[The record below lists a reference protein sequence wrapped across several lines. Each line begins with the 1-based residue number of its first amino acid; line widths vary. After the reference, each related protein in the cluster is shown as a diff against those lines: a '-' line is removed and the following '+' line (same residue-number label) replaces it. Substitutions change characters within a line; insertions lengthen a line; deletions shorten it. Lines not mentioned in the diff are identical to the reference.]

1 MGINFEFEVLRTSGR
16 TRARLGRLHTP
27 HGDVETPVFMPV
39 GTQATVKAMTSEELV
54 SIGTQI
60 ILSNTYHL
68 YLRPGHEL
76 IARAGGLHKFMHWD
90 RPILTDS
97 GGFQV
102 FSLGDLR
109 KITEDGVTFRSHLD
123 GSEHF
128 LGPERAVEI
137 QEALG
142 SDIIMAFD
150 ECIPYPSE
158 YDYTESSTR
167 RTTGW
172 ARRCKEAL
180 TRRDQALFGIVQG
193 GFYRPLR
200 EMSARDLVE
209 MDLPGYAI
217 GGLSVGEP
225 SETMYEVL
233 DYTVP
238 LLPENKPRYLMG
250 VGSPDYLLEGVA
262 RGVDMFDCVLPTR
275 IARNGTVLTGNGR
288 LIVRDAAYAG
298 DFGPL
303 DPQCGCYTCRN
314 YTRAYLRHLFKANE
328 ILGLRLATLH
338 NLHHLLA
345 FMGEIRSALREGRFE
360 EYYAQKRAEAG
371 RTAAEGRRW

>member
-1 MGINFEFEVLRTSGR
+1 MGTDFEFEVLRTSGR

-54 SIGTQI
+54 SIGAQI

-68 YLRPGHEL
+68 YLRPGQEL

-158 YDYTESSTR
+158 YDYTEGSTR
-167 RTTGW
+167 RTTRW
-172 ARRCKEAL
+172 ARRCKEAHA
-180 TRRDQALFGIVQG
+180 RRDQALFGIVQG

-250 VGSPDYLLEGVA
+250 VGSQDYLLEGVA

-275 IARNGTVLTGNGR
+275 IARNGTVFTGNGR
-288 LIVRDAAYAG
+288 LIVRDAAYAA

-303 DPQCGCYTCRN
+303 DPECGCYTCRN

-360 EYYAQKRAEAG
+360 EYYAQKRAESGRMAAG
-371 RTAAEGRRW
+371 GRRW